1 MKAYKGFDKDLKC
14 RGYQYEVGGEYEE
27 KEAELCN
34 CGFHACEAPLDTF
47 GYYPPADSRYCAVE
61 LDGVTDEKSS
71 DDTKRVGKKIK
82 IGAEIGLPGIA
93 AAHVEWIKEQVDWKN
108 AEETNTGDRSAATNT
123 GDRSAATNTGDRSA
137 ATNTGD
143 QSAATNTGY
152 RSAATN
158 TGDQSAATNTGDQ
171 SAATNTGN
179 LSAATNTGYRSAATN
194 TGNRSAATNT
204 GYRSAA
210 TNTGDRSAATNTG
223 NRSAATNTGDQSA
236 ATNTG
241 DQSAATNTGDQ
252 SAAEVGGKGSV
263 AIAAG
268 FESRVKGALG
278 CAIVCVER
286 GKWDGNTYPLLS
298 VLAGIVDGKK
308 LLPGTWY
315 TVKGGKWVEC

>member
-123 GDRSAATNTGDRSA
+123 G
-137 ATNTGD
+137 
-143 QSAATNTGY
+143 
-152 RSAATN
+152 
-158 TGDQSAATNTGDQ
+158 
-171 SAATNTGN
+171 
-179 LSAATNTGYRSAATN
+179 
-194 TGNRSAATNT
+194 
-204 GYRSAA
+204 
-210 TNTGDRSAATNTG
+210 

-241 DQSAATNTGDQ
+241 DQSAATNTGDR

-298 VLAGIVDGKK
+298 ALAGIVDGKE
-308 LLPGTWY
+308 LLPDTWY